1 MRDRLAGRKSY
12 SDRIAHDWSRDR
24 GCRRVMQPS
33 VAVGKGFRFRPLSAI
48 IVPAQRQ
55 TRRVGV
61 GVRVNM
67 RVDAIGFSGFGL
79 GGIGVAPGRPLPFA
93 MVAFAAVIFLGR
105 LPFALRRRLMIG
117 FRVRFFG
124 KGDLRRRQ
132 PKRPPTNK
140 ERTSGTRLSPSTT
153 SLRHA
158 TRPPRERT
166 AAARRVRGTSS
177 ATPARPRAT

>member
-24 GCRRVMQPS
+24 GCRREMQPS

-93 MVAFAAVIFLGR
+93 MVALCCRDLPWPPPLCPPAPLGDRISRVLLRQRQVAA
-105 LPFALRRRLMIG
+105 PSA
-117 FRVRFFG
+117 
-124 KGDLRRRQ
+124 
-132 PKRPPTNK
+132 KRSPTGK
-140 ERTSGTRLSPSTT
+140 ERTWGTRLSPSTT
-153 SLRHA
+153 SLRQA
-158 TRPPRERT
+158 TRLRREWT

>member
-24 GCRRVMQPS
+24 GCRREMQPS

-93 MVAFAAVIFLGR
+93 MVALAAVIFLGR
-105 LPFALRRRLMIG
+105 LPFALRRRLVIG
-117 FRVRFFG
+117 FRVCFFG
-124 KGDLRRRQ
+124 KGRFAA
-132 PKRPPTNK
+132 PSAKRSPTSK
-140 ERTSGTRLSPSTT
+140 ERTWGTRLSPSTT
-153 SLRHA
+153 SLRQA
-158 TRPPRERT
+158 TRPPREWT
-166 AAARRVRGTSS
+166 AAARHVRGTSS